1 MSTPKGFGQP
11 RGFGFGFGPQSIGMS
26 IASCVLNQKPTVTK
40 QPSKPVFLN
49 LKAKRTSSRGLVQ
62 RLRSLTSG
70 SVSNFHKRQ
79 EPHDRMATVNHGTT
93 SARQTNL
100 SDQPATLLLATQS
113 SGIQLKPKPKSRPKP
128 KPKPKRKVLQP
139 KSESSAQTDEEAR
152 LQQEMFQKKTRER
165 VLNALRA
172 KKKEELLKAQQRQM
186 EEANK
191 TGVDPA
197 VLVKKVNG
205 RYVQLG

>member
-11 RGFGFGFGPQSIGMS
+11 RSFGFGPQFIGMS

-79 EPHDRMATVNHGTT
+79 EPHDRMTTVNHGAT

-100 SDQPATLLLATQS
+100 SDHPATLLLATRS

-139 KSESSAQTDEEAR
+139 KTESSAQTDEEAR
-152 LQQEMFQKKTRER
+152 QQQEMFRKKTQER
-165 VLNALRA
+165 VLSARRA
-172 KKKEELLKAQQRQM
+172 KKKEELLQAQQRQM
-186 EEANK
+186 DEANK

-205 RYVQLG
+205 RYAQLG